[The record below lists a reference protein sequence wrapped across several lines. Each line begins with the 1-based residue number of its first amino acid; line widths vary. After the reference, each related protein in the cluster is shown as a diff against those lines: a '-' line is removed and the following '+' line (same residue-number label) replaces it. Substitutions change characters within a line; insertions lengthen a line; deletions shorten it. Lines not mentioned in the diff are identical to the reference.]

1 MITNY
6 ATLKAAVADWL
17 NRADLTDQI
26 PTFIQLAEAGLNRD
40 MRTRSMVV
48 RADAPI
54 DSQYTTLPLDYLEMT
69 TLYLRTSPVTKL
81 QFLTQEEMQLKKSQG
96 YPTSGTPRYFSV
108 VGTSMEVLPAP
119 DSAQTAEMIYYGKT
133 PTLSDSNTTNWLLT
147 AHPDIYLWSSLISSA
162 PYLRDDGRIET
173 WRGLLGAAMDSL
185 VLANSRQEFSGGVVK
200 VRSRSY

>member
-1 MITNY
+1 VITNY

-17 NRADLTDQI
+17 NRTDLTDQI

-40 MRTRSMVV
+40 MRIRPMVV
-48 RADAPI
+48 RADATI

-108 VGTSMEVLPAP
+108 VGASMEVLPAP
-119 DSAQTAEMIYYGKT
+119 
-133 PTLSDSNTTNWLLT
+133 DSNTTNWLLT
-147 AHPDIYLWSSLISSA
+147 AHPDIYLWASLIASA

-200 VRSRSY
+200 IRSRSY